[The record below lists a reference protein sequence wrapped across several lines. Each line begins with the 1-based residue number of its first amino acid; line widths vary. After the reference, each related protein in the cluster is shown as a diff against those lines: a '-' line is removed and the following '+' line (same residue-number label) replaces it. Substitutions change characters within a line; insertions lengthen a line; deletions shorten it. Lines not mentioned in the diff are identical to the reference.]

1 MPIVRK
7 LAKKKKE
14 KKRDG
19 VFFGKIGWQNSDL
32 LSSDLLRRS
41 PTVSVSFG
49 IAEIIFW
56 WIFQNNY
63 YMEFLQ
69 INLVILVNFVQVLW

>member
-7 LAKKKKE
+7 LAKKKKKK

-19 VFFGKIGWQNSDL
+19 VFFGKTGLQNSDL
-32 LSSDLLRRS
+32 LRRRRS

-49 IAEIIFW
+49 IAEIIF
-56 WIFQNNY
+56 
-63 YMEFLQ
+63 
-69 INLVILVNFVQVLW
+69 